1 MKMVLNSDAHN
12 CSIYSNPFV
21 SLKYFLWTVVKV
33 TFCKDGGGGGW
44 KAKVN
49 ISSDRLLYLSRGM
62 CFHEN
67 ISTDF
72 SNLSLQKYSVQFI
85 SRRQVT
91 KVLSWLLTCS
101 LCKSY
106 YCRSSI
112 FLFYLVQLKR
122 LIHQIL
128 KKIKRVSLGYNFS
141 SQELATQTSEF
152 NPGLN

>member
-1 MKMVLNSDAHN
+1 MHTTVLYIPIPLFHWSIFFGQLWKSHSVKM
-12 CSIYSNPFV
+12 
-21 SLKYFLWTVVKV
+21 
-33 TFCKDGGGGGW
+33 GGERGGVW
-44 KAKVN
+44 KARVS

-72 SNLSLQKYSVQFI
+72 SNLSLQKYSVRFI

-91 KVLSWLLTCS
+91 KVLSCLLTYS
-101 LCKSY
+101 LCKSH

-122 LIHQIL
+122 LKYQIL